1 MSKKFILVLLDGLGD
16 KSFAELDRQTP
27 LQAARTPFLDH
38 LAARGCSGLYHAGL
52 QGQALPSENAHFVMF
67 GYDLSQFPGRG
78 ALEALGAGISLERDQ
93 VAVLAHFV
101 SVREED
107 GKLRLIRDKVAAD
120 QEDAHQAFARVAR
133 YSAHGVHIRL
143 VPARG
148 LFGVLV
154 LTGAVSPCIT
164 DSNPILDGRLL
175 SAVMPFEKEAGDEK
189 CINTAAALTSYLS
202 WGYGRLKDAPFNLA
216 RENAGKLPL
225 NGVVTQRAGRLR
237 DREPF
242 HVRNGI
248 KGASI
253 SSGVVYQGLGS
264 YLGMDVIPGAEK
276 DDPGQEIQA
285 RVNAA
290 RRYLDQYDFIH
301 VHTKAPDEAAHK
313 KDPLLKK
320 KVIESLDQG
329 LSASLPGLLENDE
342 VILAV
347 TADHSTPSGG
357 PLVHSGEPVPL
368 VITGPGVRVDSV
380 HKFDEISAACGGLGP
395 VRGKEFMYLVLNY
408 LERSRLAGLMD
419 APVDRP
425 YWPGAGRPFILE

>member
-253 SSGVVYQGLGS
+253 SSGVVYQGLGC

-290 RRYLDQYDFIH
+290 RRYLDEYDFIH

-368 VITGPGVRVDSV
+368 VITGPGVRVDNV

-419 APVDRP
+419 TPVDRP